1 MNRCGALVTSAAM
14 GARAVALPRALRA
27 RARRTV
33 NRSVLQRLE
42 LIGSDGS
49 DRPLEH
55 APLIIVGGA
64 PLGQHASL
72 PASRT
77 ALPTSRTSQIA
88 TVGISVLRRSSSV
101 SAVEARPRRL
111 DFSSKHGLTA
121 GSWGPSECGPF
132 WYRFFHKSPQAVA
145 LADAQPD
152 DLRRLRASFRALGD
166 AGARPLVFKN
176 LLCALRLEAIAHALP
191 EARFVVISRDLEEHA
206 RSILTARQR
215 ANGEVD
221 SWWSAEPSGWEQLR
235 ELEPAQQVLG
245 QIDAIHATI
254 DAARD
259 QIGRDRFINVTYE
272 DLIAETLRELGAIS
286 TFAAAH
292 GSTLAVRGDVPASFP
307 RQPAAALP
315 GELDRELRTCLAAR
329 GRSVAP
335 SDSERLETTL

>member
-55 APLIIVGGA
+55 APLIIVGAPRSGSTLLYQLLVRRFDVTYLANRHCRYFGA
-64 PLGQHASL
+64 PSLVERFGGRGAS
-72 PASRT
+72 P
-77 ALPTSRTSQIA
+77 
-88 TVGISVLRRSSSV
+88 
-101 SAVEARPRRL
+101 SA